1 MNVLIPLKQ
10 ELIEQQPW
18 LFQELTLKIV
28 DDAYSSEHFGDS
40 FVTLESSSL
49 RVIFIRDRGQIFI
62 EVASPFD
69 PENWWNI
76 NDICEFIL
84 HKKIRPEFDL
94 QAVATL
100 LRNNLP
106 ALTDYLGPKLNET
119 RRELKK
125 RIKQREHEI
134 LKRAHKDNN

>member
-1 MNVLIPLKQ
+1 MSVLIPLKQ

-18 LFQELTLKIV
+18 LFQELNFKIV
-28 DDAYSSEHFGDS
+28 NDDYSSESFGDS

-49 RVIFIRDRGQIFI
+49 RVKFIRDRGQIVV

-69 PENWWNI
+69 PENWWYI

-84 HKKIRPEFDL
+84 RKKNRPEFDL
-94 QAVATL
+94 QVVATL

-106 ALTDYLGPKLNET
+106 ALTDCLGPKFNET

-125 RIKQREHEI
+125 RIKQREREI
-134 LKRAHKDNN
+134 LRRARE